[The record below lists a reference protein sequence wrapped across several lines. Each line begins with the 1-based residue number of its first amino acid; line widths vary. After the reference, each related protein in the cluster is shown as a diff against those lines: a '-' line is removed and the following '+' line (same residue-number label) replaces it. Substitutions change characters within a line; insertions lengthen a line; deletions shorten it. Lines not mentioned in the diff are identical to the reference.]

1 MLNKVTLGTGRM
13 RIQISRNGLM
23 AKLGVTTGSLDSCCE
38 FWAFEVPSAGNQ
50 KRGHKGPIFN
60 FWRRGKSS
68 AELAQ
73 AGSQTRCTADRYVL
87 SLAGAGIAE

>member
-1 MLNKVTLGTGRM
+1 M

-60 FWRRGKSS
+60 FWRWGESC
-68 AELAQ
+68 AEDAPRRNRHP
-73 AGSQTRCTADRYVL
+73 SRTADPH
-87 SLAGAGIAE
+87 